1 MNDVQVDFIKK
12 VLIKLK
18 RIIEHTPKDDAAK
31 IEENEDN
38 RYC

>member
-18 RIIEHTPKDDAAK
+18 RIIEYTPKADAAK